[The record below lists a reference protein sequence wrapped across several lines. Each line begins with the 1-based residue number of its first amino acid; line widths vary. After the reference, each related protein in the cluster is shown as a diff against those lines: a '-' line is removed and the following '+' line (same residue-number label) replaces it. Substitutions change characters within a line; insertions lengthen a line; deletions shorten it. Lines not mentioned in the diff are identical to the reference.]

1 MNDSLKD
8 KGSFRDPSGFIYI
21 REDNLYRQVNTSF
34 KDDYD
39 RLMNSGLY
47 SDLLS
52 NNLIVEHKVVE
63 IDPYD
68 DSISYVVLKPEVLPF
83 ISYPYEWCFS
93 QYKDAALATLEIQ
106 KKALTYD
113 MTLKDASAYNIQ
125 FKNNSPVLIDTLSFE
140 IYRDGSPWE
149 GYQQFCKHF
158 FAPLLLMSYRDV
170 RLNSLLRVFIDG
182 IPLDIVSSLL
192 PGKTKFQFSTFAHIH
207 LHAIAQAKY
216 RSGGG
221 DGGLN
226 RIRRPKNAALRKE
239 GIMSIVESLER
250 QIKKLNCSQKVT
262 SWGDYSSFCN
272 YSDNSYQQK
281 MKLVETFIQ
290 QADPTTVWDFGANT
304 GDFSRLASRKGI
316 ITISFDID
324 PIAVERGYL
333 KSVSEQDG
341 NIHHCLIDLFNPSP
355 NLGWNNAE
363 RKSLTARGPA
373 GLLLAL
379 ALVHHLAIG
388 NNLPFDMISGYFS
401 DITEWLVI
409 EFVPKT
415 DSQVKL
421 LLSSR
426 RDIFSDYTI
435 ENFECAFSKD
445 FSIIEKKPITG
456 TERTLYLMK
465 ING

>member
-1 MNDSLKD
+1 
-8 KGSFRDPSGFIYI
+8 
-21 REDNLYRQVNTSF
+21 
-34 KDDYD
+34 
-39 RLMNSGLY
+39 
-47 SDLLS
+47 
-52 NNLIVEHKVVE
+52 
-63 IDPYD
+63 
-68 DSISYVVLKPEVLPF
+68 
-83 ISYPYEWCFS
+83 
-93 QYKDAALATLEIQ
+93 
-106 KKALTYD
+106 